1 MNTTVDAVV
10 GLGSN
15 QGDSVA
21 RVREAVEALG
31 RLPGTRVA
39 MASRC
44 YRTPAWGVVEQPDF
58 INAAALL
65 RTTLEPGALLEAM
78 LGIERAAGRVRSP
91 DGGDRWGP
99 RVLDLDLLLYG
110 ARQVDLPGLT
120 VPHPYLHERAF
131 ALVPLLEVWPDAV
144 IPGRGPAREAL
155 AGLATGAIEALPY
168 ADDSATPPRAAELS
182 TCRSMPRAPRPPLRA
197 R

>member
-1 MNTTVDAVV
+1 MTTTVEAVV

-15 QGDSVA
+15 QGDRVA
-21 RVREAVEALG
+21 RVRGAVEALG

-39 MASRC
+39 GVSRC
-44 YRTPAWGVVEQPDF
+44 YRTPAWGVLEQPDF
-58 INAAALL
+58 INAAVLL
-65 RTTLEPGALLEAM
+65 RTTLGPVVLLEAM
-78 LGIERAAGRVRSP
+78 LGIERTAGRVRSA
-91 DGGDRWGP
+91 DGTDRWGP
-99 RVLDLDLLLYG
+99 RVLDLDLLLFG
-110 ARQVDLPGLT
+110 DQHIDVPGLT

-168 ADDSATPPRAAELS
+168 ADDPAT
-182 TCRSMPRAPRPPLRA
+182 PRAPRN
-197 R
+197 